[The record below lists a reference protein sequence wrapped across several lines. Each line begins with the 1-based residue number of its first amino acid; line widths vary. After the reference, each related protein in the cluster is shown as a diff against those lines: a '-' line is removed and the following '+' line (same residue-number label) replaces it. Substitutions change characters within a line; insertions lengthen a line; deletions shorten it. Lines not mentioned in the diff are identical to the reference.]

1 MKLKYLKS
9 AQITKEDLISNFK
22 IKKEI
27 EDLEKVIEYNPKIV
41 LTDKTYNIGS
51 KKFKL
56 LKRTSSV
63 FFSSNMV
70 MKGVLELYF
79 IYIDSKETIII
90 IDIKFL

>member
-63 FFSSNMV
+63 FFSSNIV
-70 MKGVLELYF
+70 RGIRTVFYLYRF
-79 IYIDSKETIII
+79 
-90 IDIKFL
+90 